1 MAALQ
6 SIRSHGPLLVGVIAL
21 GLFAFIAGDAWRVLA
36 PHQSQDAGEV
46 NGETLS
52 AQDFQTLVEE
62 YSEAV
67 KFSQGLSALTDEQN
81 DAIKDQAWN
90 SYVSNKI
97 IENEAAKLGLE
108 VSDQEM
114 QDIVNEGTY
123 SLLAQT
129 PFRNQQTGAFDKD
142 MLNMFLVQY
151 QQMSTSQV
159 SADVAE
165 YYQQLYNYWTFVEKM
180 IRQNRLAEKY
190 QALISKSLLTN
201 KVESQL
207 AFDSRSKQSDFLMAA
222 VPYTSIVDSTIVI
235 SQSELQAA
243 YDAKKE
249 QFRQYVETRD
259 IRYIDVQVTASA
271 EDRAAL
277 EQEIGEYTEQMR
289 GNIDDYATFV
299 RQAGSDESYVDLYYT
314 INGLPSDV
322 VSRLDSVEVGGVFG
336 PYYNP
341 SDNTL
346 NSFKKIAAATMPDS
360 IQFRQIQVTA
370 ETQARAQELSDSI
383 FNAIKG
389 GADFAE
395 LAQKYGQTGTAQ
407 TITSANYQGA
417 QLDGENLKY
426 IEAITTLPQNQLTNL
441 ALSQANI
448 ILEVTKRSAPV
459 EKYKVAVVKLPI
471 EFSKETYNKAYN
483 DFSEFVAANSTYE
496 KMVQNAEDAGY
507 RLYTQSDLN
516 TSSHNIG
523 SVRGTKEAL
532 RWVFDA
538 KAGEA
543 SPMYECGESD
553 HLMMVGLARINK
565 EGYRPLAQVE
575 DQLRPQLIRDKKAD
589 QIAAN
594 MTAAGATSI
603 DQYKN
608 LAGAVSD
615 SIKRVT
621 FAASAYVAA
630 TQTAEPAI
638 SAFAATAKDNSMSAP
653 LKGNGGVFVLQRY
666 NQSASDETYDEASEM
681 TRLETQRVNIALQ
694 QFMSD
699 LYLKANVK
707 DDRYLFF

>member
-90 SYVSNKI
+90 SYVFNKI

-360 IQFRQIQVTA
+360 IEFRQIQVTA

>member
-36 PHQSQDAGEV
+36 PHQSQDAGEI

-81 DAIKDQAWN
+81 DAIKDQVWN
-90 SYVSNKI
+90 DYVSHKL

-114 QDIVNEGTY
+114 QDIINEGTY
-123 SLLAQT
+123 SLLSQT

-159 SADVAE
+159 SAEVAE
-165 YYQQLYNYWTFVEKM
+165 YYQRLYAYWTFIEKL
-180 IRQNRLAEKY
+180 IRHNRLGEKY
-190 QALISKSLLTN
+190 QALITKSLLAN

-207 AFDSRSKQSDFLMAA
+207 SFDSRVKQSDFLMAA
-222 VPYTSIVDSTIVI
+222 VPYTSIVDSTIVV

-243 YDAKKE
+243 YNAKKE

-314 INGLPSDV
+314 ANGLPSDV

-346 NSFKKIAAATMPDS
+346 NSFKKIAVATMPDS
-360 IQFRQIQVTA
+360 IEFRQIQVTA
-370 ETQARAQELSDSI
+370 ETQARAQQLSDSI

-395 LAQKYGQTGTAQ
+395 LAAKYGQTGAKE
-407 TITSANYQGA
+407 TISSADYQGA
-417 QLDGENLKY
+417 QIDGENLKY
-426 IEAITTLPQNQLTNL
+426 IEAIITLPQNQLTNL

-448 ILEVTKRSAPV
+448 ILEVTKRTAPV

-483 DFSEFVAANSTYE
+483 NFSEFVAANSTYE
-496 KMVQNAEDAGY
+496 KMVANAEDAGY
-507 RLYTQSDLN
+507 RLYTQSDLSS
-516 TSSHNIG
+516 SSHNIG

-575 DQLRPQLIRDKKAD
+575 DQLRPQIIRDKKAE
-589 QIAAN
+589 QITAN

-615 SIKRVT
+615 SIKRVN

-638 SAFAATAKDNSMSAP
+638 SAFAATAKDNSLSAP

-666 NQSASDETYDEASEM
+666 NQNTSDETYDEASEM
-681 TRLETQRVNIALQ
+681 TRLENQRVNIAQ
-694 QFMSD
+694 QQLMSD
-699 LYLKANVK
+699 LYLKSNVK

>member
-46 NGETLS
+46 NGESLS

-62 YSEAV
+62 YSNAV

-81 DAIKDQAWN
+81 DAIKDQVWN
-90 SYVSNKI
+90 SYVNNKI
-97 IENEAAKLGLE
+97 IEAEAEKLGLQ
-108 VSDQEM
+108 VSDKEM

-123 SLLAQT
+123 PLLAQT

-151 QQMSTSQV
+151 QQMSTTQTT
-159 SADVAE
+159 ADMAE
-165 YYQQLYNYWTFVEKM
+165 YYRQLYTYWTFVEKM

-190 QALISKSLLTN
+190 QALISKSLLAN

-207 AFDSRSKQSDFLMAA
+207 SFEARVNQSDFLMAA
-222 VPYTSIVDSTIVI
+222 VPYTSVVDSTIVV

-277 EQEIGEYTEQMR
+277 EKEIEEYTTQMR
-289 GNIDDYATFV
+289 GNVDDYATFV
-299 RQAGSDESYVDLYYT
+299 RQAGSDESFVDLYYT
-314 INGLPSDV
+314 ANGLPSDV

-336 PYYNP
+336 PYYNT

-370 ETQARAQELSDSI
+370 ETQARAQQLSDSI

-395 LAQKYGQTGTAQ
+395 LAEKYGQTGATQ
-407 TITSANYQGA
+407 WITSANYQGA
-417 QLDGENLKY
+417 QIDGENLKY
-426 IEAITTLPQNQLTNL
+426 IGTITTLPQNQLTNL
-441 ALSQANI
+441 SLSQANI
-448 ILEVTKRSAPV
+448 ILEVTARHNPV

-483 DFSEFVAANSTYE
+483 NFSEFVAANSTFE
-496 KMVQNAEDAGY
+496 KMVENAEEAGY
-507 RLYTQSDLN
+507 RLYTQSDVSS
-516 TSSHNIG
+516 SSHNIG
-523 SVRGTKEAL
+523 SVRGTKDAL
-532 RWVFDA
+532 RWVFNA

-553 HLMMVGLARINK
+553 HLMMVGLARVNK
-565 EGYRPLAQVE
+565 EGYRPLAQVA

-589 QIAAN
+589 KIIADMKAAN
-594 MTAAGATSI
+594 ATSI

-608 LAGAVSD
+608 LPGAVSD

-638 SAFAATAKDNSMSAP
+638 SALAATAKDNSLSAP
-653 LKGNGGVFVLQRY
+653 QKGNGGVFVLQRY
-666 NQSASDETYDEASEM
+666 NQSAGDETYDEASEM
-681 TRLETQRVNIALQ
+681 TRLETMRVNIAQ
-694 QFMSD
+694 QQYMSD
-699 LYLKANVK
+699 LYLKADVK

>member
-360 IQFRQIQVTA
+360 IEFRQIQVTA

-507 RLYTQSDLN
+507 RLYTQSDLS

>member
-360 IQFRQIQVTA
+360 IEFRQIQVTA